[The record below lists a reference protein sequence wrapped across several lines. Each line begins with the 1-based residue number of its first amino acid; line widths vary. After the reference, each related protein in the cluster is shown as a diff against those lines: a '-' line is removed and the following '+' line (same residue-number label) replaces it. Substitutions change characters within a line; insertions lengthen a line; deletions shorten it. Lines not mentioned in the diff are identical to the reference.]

1 MELKG
6 KRVMVLGLA
15 RTGIAAARFLAENGA
30 DVIVSDRRAESE
42 LANETAALAD
52 VPTRFFLGGEDPASL
67 ENVDFVIPSPGVP
80 QENPLLKEAARRGIP
95 ILSEIELGY
104 RFVRAPLIAI

>member
-15 RTGIAAARFLAENGA
+15 RTGIAAARFLAEQGA
-30 DVIVSDRRAESE
+30 DVIVSDRRGGSE
-42 LANETAALAD
+42 LSRELSALAGT
-52 VPTRFFLGGEDPASL
+52 PAHFFFGGEDRAWL
-67 ENVDFVIPSPGVP
+67 ENIDLVVPSPGVP
-80 QENPLLKEAARRGIP
+80 QENPLLKEAARRGIA

-104 RFVRAPLIAI
+104 